1 MPFPKK
7 QHFNIVSVVFIF
19 CAETLSRELQFS
31 FNSLNFVRFELEDLF
46 ELSKNSDALV
56 Y

>member
-1 MPFPKK
+1 MPLPKK
-7 QHFNIVSVVFIF
+7 RFNIVSIVFNF
-19 CAETLSRELQFS
+19 SAETLSKELPFS
-31 FNSLNFVRFELEDLF
+31 FNSLSIVRFELEELF